1 MFDTTNIPER
11 LSKTTGK
18 PLSKETIKKYK
29 TKLNILADEYG
40 FDTPEKLL
48 DSAPAVVVFM
58 RNHSKRYVDMFYF
71 LSAVFYAIGTQDFT
85 KDPRGKPYYDEFQ
98 KIKKHSSADNLS

>member
-1 MFDTTNIPER
+1 
-11 LSKTTGK
+11 
-18 PLSKETIKKYK
+18 
-29 TKLNILADEYG
+29 
-40 FDTPEKLL
+40 
-48 DSAPAVVVFM
+48 
-58 RNHSKRYVDMFYF
+58 MFYF